1 GAWRR
6 SATRVRTLRVLV
18 RDTSKALGE
27 VQDNVLPP
35 DENLLSK
42 IEEIGRQA
50 SRPTALVIFGNSPS
64 AKARLLHC
72 ILGRRLLPDALP
84 RGCRWLRIQ
93 YGSSTQTQVT
103 LGTSEFE
110 LVEELECN
118 KQPWE
123 TLPVQDLIRQ
133 DPADLTT
140 LLEIE
145 LNNSFL
151 KDGLRIIIPPDISP
165 SCHDNELCV
174 NLNKLHADFY
184 SKRESILRNFT
195 PVYLYA
201 LDRYGDCVFSENI
214 VNSRYW
220 TADCDGKEDYV
231 ISDNGVPAVF
241 NAENCLDL
249 RQIKQVSPNAQVL
262 FVLFADS
269 ACAHAT
275 GGLERTEATESAR
288 TNCSEELTEY
298 ERDLRQDVRKAK
310 ECVEHNT
317 STVRVEEKRIAFMND
332 LLDQWEVCASPAQ
345 KHHVKSQWL
354 ILDDDEI
361 SKSMDKANLDL
372 ARKKKDTAARTVRSR
387 SLLLNNI
394 LKFATESSQSYLL
407 DHSIALSEIHAG
419 LVQQL
424 ILSSFELARE
434 LQVLPVRIQYVANT
448 ERQLYETINEKFM
461 EGETKQELVQM
472 LQDVLQEMKQEIS
485 LMDWSVDDKRYRV
498 ANSIFYSSY
507 TPSVSLQM
515 SELSARHD
523 HDPDAARSPSDGEE
537 ALSYDSFNI
546 DEYDIITSND
556 CSYNESSIGR
566 SDAEVIPVER
576 ESGMLSLS
584 NPWRATESMTC
595 STASLALSSKRAS
608 LDVQTTAGWATSE
621 RGDAA
626 TGVCGQAG
634 GSSTLRLLLLPDHAA
649 RLDQKTVPPVGARL
663 LCVEPSLASS
673 HRSSYSTHAHRSP
686 ACSCHIRSETAL
698 TNRLHHTEDVKL
710 TIRKKYA
717 PLFAR
722 LCLESTSM
730 CDLLMYGMPELG
742 REIGRGQYG
751 VVYSV
756 RGSWG
761 GHSPAAVKSVS
772 IPEHPRIVRLLGS
785 LVQRSD
791 GGVPGVLL
799 VCARFTRDL
808 HAAVRA
814 GLTFAVRMRI
824 ACHIVEG
831 IRYLHSLGLV
841 HRDIKLKNVLLDAQ
855 DNGALSDLGFC
866 TSEALVSGSL
876 VGTCARVTSQF
887 LPTSGTSR
895 TRSSFG
901 TELRKLLASRTF

>member
-1 GAWRR
+1 MAGGAWRR

-140 LLEIE
+140 ILEIE

-165 SCHDNELCV
+165 SCHDNEICV

-214 VNSRYW
+214 VNSSYW

-249 RQIKQVSPNAQVL
+249 RQIKHVSPNAQVL

-407 DHSIALSEIHAG
+407 DHSIALSEIHVG

-472 LQDVLQEMKQEIS
+472 MQDVLQEMKQEIS
-485 LMDWSVDDKRYRV
+485 LMDWSVDDLPCHQDKRYRV
-498 ANSIFYSSY
+498 SNSIFYSSY

-608 LDVQTTAGWATSE
+608 LDVQTTVLSSLSRKISLKLANFVDNLKDSYFGTLERCLDSLESCCLSE
-621 RGDAA
+621 L
-626 TGVCGQAG
+626 G
-634 GSSTLRLLLLPDHAA
+634 GRPASEAMRQLVSVARQVDLQPYASFSFLTTLLDSIRRLFHRLRLSGSDEDEWCEEEHAC
-649 RLDQKTVPPVGARL
+649 
-663 LCVEPSLASS
+663 CVL
-673 HRSSYSTHAHRSP
+673 SP
-686 ACSCHIRSETAL
+686 AWRRRTALRTLHTLTARRLARAISAQIIERVSAAHERYQAALSSLETAL

-742 REIGRGQYG
+742 REIGAYRSTL
-751 VVYSV
+751 VSCDYSG
-756 RGSWG
+756 RWCSAAMAESQACCSCAHG
-761 GHSPAAVKSVS
+761 SPATCTRPCALDSRSPCACASPATSSRVS
-772 IPEHPRIVRLLGS
+772 AICTRL
-785 LVQRSD
+785 D
-791 GGVPGVLL
+791 W
-799 VCARFTRDL
+799 C
-808 HAAVRA
+808 
-814 GLTFAVRMRI
+814 I
-824 ACHIVEG
+824 E
-831 IRYLHSLGLV
+831 
-841 HRDIKLKNVLLDAQ
+841 
-855 DNGALSDLGFC
+855 
-866 TSEALVSGSL
+866 TSS
-876 VGTCARVTSQF
+876 
-887 LPTSGTSR
+887 
-895 TRSSFG
+895 
-901 TELRKLLASRTF
+901 